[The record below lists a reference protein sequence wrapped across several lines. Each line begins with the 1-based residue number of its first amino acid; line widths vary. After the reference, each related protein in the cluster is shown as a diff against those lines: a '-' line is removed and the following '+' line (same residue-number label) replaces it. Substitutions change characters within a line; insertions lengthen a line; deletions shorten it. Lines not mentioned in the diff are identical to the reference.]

1 MDDDLGKRLCRTRGV
16 PRLST
21 AQLAAEMVVAEMVV
35 AEALDDATGFAV
47 FDVAT
52 PAGVGR
58 EQFDESISRAKD
70 APTGRE

>member
-1 MDDDLGKRLCRTRGV
+1 MDDDLGKRLCRTRGI

-21 AQLAAEMVVAEMVV
+21 AQLAAEMVV

-58 EQFDESISRAKD
+58 EQFDEAVRRAG
-70 APTGRE
+70 AS